1 MSGYPALDWNTVPPE
16 RVIRSLKSQ
25 DVQSLVRTEA
35 RSKAHVTV
43 SLPSN
48 PARAYYH
55 NRCITIIQSGQT
67 SSIIGQATSIN

>member
-16 RVIRSLKSQ
+16 RVIRSPKSQ
-25 DVQSLVRTEA
+25 DVQSLVPTEA

-48 PARAYYH
+48 PAGAY
-55 NRCITIIQSGQT
+55 
-67 SSIIGQATSIN
+67 